1 MGLLKDA
8 RCSKE
13 LHGNHLREFIDN
25 PRTSKIHTTIH
36 IDTQPVSINQ
46 RLADLFR
53 RLFRHEANGSMS
65 MNDLPPCEAL
75 QHLHSCVLAVW
86 AALVKFPPGKLIEL
100 PIPLGRIITVYES
113 CDGLIGLFEW
123 NSILHVEG

>member
-65 MNDLPPCEAL
+65 MNNLPPSEAL
-75 QHLHSCVLAVW
+75 QHLHSCLLAVCCS
-86 AALVKFPPGKLIEL
+86 ASEG
-100 PIPLGRIITVYES
+100 GRLFMDIQIGRAS
-113 CDGLIGLFEW
+113 CRERG
-123 NSILHVEG
+123 

>member
-46 RLADLFR
+46 RLSDLFR
-53 RLFRHEANGSMS
+53 RFFRHEANWRMS
-65 MNDLPPCEAL
+65 MNNLPPSEAL
-75 QHLHSCVLAVW
+75 QHLHSCLLAVW
-86 AALVKFPPGKLIEL
+86 AALVKFPPRKLTNQK
-100 PIPLGRIITVYES
+100 IPPSE
-113 CDGLIGLFEW
+113 
-123 NSILHVEG
+123 ILTL